1 MSSLFSCLGKKSKS
15 KKKKT
20 GKPPEPKLAVDTPK
34 EDENKERS
42 IEEDIPADKING
54 HLNNEEEVECKET
67 VPVECEEDSQQV
79 TLIKELKSKL
89 SIKLDHGQNEAETKE
104 NNKNTD
110 DVKLSD
116 KTADDKQVHP
126 TSDMEQNESTMDITT
141 EHEGEL
147 KDKTECTEIIEKSV
161 IQSVEAEVVKLE
173 AKSKESEKHILSKS
187 ESISET
193 NLRQTNHL
201 LSEQNQQ
208 LKKTCDEKEKYIA
221 NQKEEISNLQKD
233 MSSLK
238 ATINNQDKLQEAIK
252 ERQDIT
258 DTVKQLTDVCSSLTL
273 RLDEFEN
280 EKEAM
285 KMMSSSEIESKIT
298 SVDADHREINMTVQN
313 TLRSV
318 QELECRVISLEL
330 DKESDQGNADEIM
343 LNIKDIENEKSKL
356 QENLNEV
363 LKREQEQRNIVSS
376 LESQL
381 GSLHNQISEL
391 KIENKNIKDLLDEST
406 KSNNTKD
413 EKLSSIQK
421 TENILQNTI
430 RNLESKIEHYEAR
443 HKSETE
449 EISVSKKRLEKLEG
463 QLREKEIA
471 HQETIRKLAEVQ
483 NKQEELQ
490 KRLSVVSSEKVTV
503 NSIPV
508 QPMCSEDNSMIKIGE
523 KFRELYSTVWCEAY
537 DKLHTVCRR
546 DERKVLLI
554 LMEYLTECYL
564 YSRRTA
570 RHQMDALLS
579 LLASPTN
586 MRGSLNKRLQ
596 GKNGQIEN
604 IPTALKQ
611 NIMAFRRT
619 PSENF
624 TESIFEEFM
633 NQVDYQKSRH
643 LRNIQAR
650 DITEVTP
657 FVRKCIGVCWE
668 MVTQEPP
675 MYLLFKLRHNQ
686 IIEKDKFEIYS
697 GDGNKVDFLVWP
709 ALLRDEN
716 GRLLQKGVVQA
727 VRS

>member
-1 MSSLFSCLGKKSKS
+1 M
-15 KKKKT
+15 
-20 GKPPEPKLAVDTPK
+20 
-34 EDENKERS
+34 
-42 IEEDIPADKING
+42 
-54 HLNNEEEVECKET
+54 ECKET

-490 KRLSVVSSEKVTV
+490 KR
-503 NSIPV
+503 
-508 QPMCSEDNSMIKIGE
+508 
-523 KFRELYSTVWCEAY
+523 
-537 DKLHTVCRR
+537 
-546 DERKVLLI
+546 
-554 LMEYLTECYL
+554 
-564 YSRRTA
+564 
-570 RHQMDALLS
+570 
-579 LLASPTN
+579 
-586 MRGSLNKRLQ
+586 
-596 GKNGQIEN
+596 
-604 IPTALKQ
+604 
-611 NIMAFRRT
+611 
-619 PSENF
+619 
-624 TESIFEEFM
+624 
-633 NQVDYQKSRH
+633 
-643 LRNIQAR
+643 
-650 DITEVTP
+650 
-657 FVRKCIGVCWE
+657 
-668 MVTQEPP
+668 
-675 MYLLFKLRHNQ
+675 
-686 IIEKDKFEIYS
+686 
-697 GDGNKVDFLVWP
+697 
-709 ALLRDEN
+709 
-716 GRLLQKGVVQA
+716 
-727 VRS
+727 